1 MNIRDLETFRPTP
14 ADRRRRQ
21 RLAERI
27 CDSIGANPRPLPSRL
42 ELAIE
47 RAARPLTVVACAVTI
62 VMLAVGALT
71 RPAIPEPA
79 SSLLASA
86 LEGKLPAARDV
97 YAEMSGIIAGWETA
111 R

>member
-1 MNIRDLETFRPTP
+1 MNIRDLEVLRSTP
-14 ADRRRRQ
+14 ADQRRRQ

-27 CDSIGANPRPLPSRL
+27 CDSIGASPRPLPSRL

-47 RAARPLTVVACAVTI
+47 RVAHPLTLIAGAVTI

-71 RPAIPEPA
+71 RPETPEPA

-97 YAEMSGIIAGWETA
+97 YAEMSGIVAGPEA
-111 R
+111 AK